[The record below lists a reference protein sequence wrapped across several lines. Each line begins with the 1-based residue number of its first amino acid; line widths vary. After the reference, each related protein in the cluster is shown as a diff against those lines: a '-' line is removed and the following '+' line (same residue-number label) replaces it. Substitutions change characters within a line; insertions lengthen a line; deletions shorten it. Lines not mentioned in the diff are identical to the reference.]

1 MNGKKQKQTEKI
13 TLLKTTGMALVSA
26 GTFYSKRG
34 VVDTTL
40 CNEVCYWLAAGQ
52 WFSAGSP
59 FSSTNKSDNHDIT

>member
-1 MNGKKQKQTEKI
+1 MQKKYLNFQKQTEKI

-40 CNEVCYWLAAGQ
+40 CNEVVFCG
-52 WFSAGSP
+52 FSV
-59 FSSTNKSDNHDIT
+59 FLTI